1 MDSKNDLLRF
11 YLLTL
16 PALFVFSFLIFLF
29 DQDLLYTSLFAF
41 GFMFATVPNTPK
53 VSKIVKTKKYRF
65 SFLRLVYSINQS
77 IDKLEISQKNPY
89 IPILLKSFVP
99 MIFILLIMLA
109 LNIRMPFYFVL
120 LGYFVC
126 EGVLKVMKKFI

>member
-1 MDSKNDLLRF
+1 MDSKNELLRF

-89 IPILLKSFVP
+89 IPILLKAFVP
-99 MIFILLIMLA
+99 MVFILLIMLA

-126 EGVLKVMKKFI
+126 EGVLKVMKSYL